1 MKIKTKTIIAL
12 VVTTICLLLILDV
25 VSNDAIQSQFTA
37 VEQSE
42 VTQTIERMNVAVTNS
57 YLQMG
62 SELVSWSQLNNTYDF
77 MQNQTSDEYRETY
90 LTNSSLDNLGV
101 NFVVFLNTSGQVV
114 ASMGLNLTTMNQA
127 PIPQDFITRITS
139 DSLIWDQTSL
149 DSNTEG
155 FILSQGQPLM
165 LAARPILMTNG
176 EGPAR
181 GVLVFARYYDAVEV
195 RSLSQIMSLPPTAIS
210 INLFDSWKETNSIQN
225 SSSMYIKP
233 VNQTS
238 IMGYDVVDDVRG
250 QQPLFVIGALMP
262 RTIYD
267 QGLATVGLVDEV
279 LLLAGVIFTI
289 TIVLIMQYS
298 VLRRLGKLT
307 DAVIKLGKL
316 DEEQKD
322 IPVSGNDE
330 ITWLTLSINGML
342 QKIQS
347 QGVKIQKSERL
358 SAIGELARQIGHD
371 LRNPLASS
379 KNAVYYLKN
388 KGNKCS
394 EENRQKMLEIIDQ
407 DISRT
412 DKIITDLIDY
422 SSEIYLETD
431 QCSPKSLLEGA
442 ISTLQ
447 VPSNIEILDETLKQP
462 IMSADVD
469 KIQKTFTFIAKNA
482 FDAMPNGGTLKIIS
496 TVHESDV
503 EITFSD
509 TGVGIPKELLP
520 KIFAPLLTTK
530 AQGMGLS
537 LAICKRFVD
546 SHGGKI
552 EVESILNEGTTF
564 KITLP
569 IKAKIDQS
577 DKEEAILRGDPLLH
591 YDATKQSL

>member
-12 VVTTICLLLILDV
+12 VMTTICLLLILDV
-25 VSNDAIQSQFTA
+25 VSNAAIQSQFTT

-42 VTQTIERMNVAVTNS
+42 VTQTIGRMQVAVTNS
-57 YLQMG
+57 YMQID
-62 SELVSWSQLNNTYDF
+62 SELFSWSQLNSTYNF
-77 MQNQTSDEYRETY
+77 MQNQTSEYRDTY

-101 NFVVFLNTSGQVV
+101 NFVVFLNTSDQVV
-114 ASMGLNLTTMNQA
+114 ASMGLNLTTMQQA
-127 PIPQDFITRITS
+127 PIPQDFIARITS
-139 DSLIWDQTSL
+139 DSLIWDLTTL
-149 DSNTEG
+149 DSHTNG
-155 FILSQGQPLM
+155 FILSQGQPLI

-176 EGPAR
+176 NGPAR
-181 GVLVFARYYDAVEV
+181 GVLIFARYYDTAEV
-195 RSLSQIMSLPPTAIS
+195 KSLSQIMTLPQTAIS
-210 INLFDSWKETNSIQN
+210 INLFDTWKETNSIQN
-225 SSSMYIKP
+225 QSSMEIKP
-233 VNQTS
+233 INQTS
-238 IMGYDVVDDVRG
+238 IVGYDIVDDVRQ

-262 RTIYD
+262 RTVYD

-279 LLLAGVIFTI
+279 LISAGIIFTI
-289 TIVLIMQYS
+289 IIVLIMQYS

-307 DAVIKLGKL
+307 DAVIKLGRL
-316 DEEQKD
+316 EDEQKD
-322 IPVSGNDE
+322 IPVAGNDE

-347 QGVKIQKSERL
+347 QSVKIQKSERL

-379 KNAVYYLKN
+379 KNAVFYLKN
-388 KGNKCS
+388 KGSKCN

-412 DKIITDLIDY
+412 DKIITDLIEY

-431 QCSPKSLLEGA
+431 QCSPKSLLNGA

-447 VPSNIEILDETLKQP
+447 VPSNIKILDETLNQP

-482 FDAMPNGGTLKIIS
+482 FDAMPKGGNLKITS
-496 TVHESDV
+496 TAHESDV
-503 EITFSD
+503 EITFAD
-509 TGVGIPKELLP
+509 TGNGIPKELLP

-569 IKAKIDQS
+569 IKAKIEQS
-577 DKEEAILRGDPLLH
+577 DKEEAILREDPLLH
-591 YDATKQSL
+591 YDVTKQSF